1 MKIGID
7 ISQLAYSGGVPNY
20 LYSLISTLLKQ
31 DAGNEYILF
40 FSSLRGTLPQR
51 VKDLSTTHSNVEV
64 KQFKLPPTVLHLMWN
79 ILHILPIERFIGKVD
94 VFLSSDWV
102 EPPTQKA
109 KKVTILYDLV
119 VYKYPEEANNKTSFS
134 LKKMLLTPNIV
145 TTQKKKL
152 YWVKKEVDKI
162 LCISEAT
169 KKDAMDILGIPE
181 NKLKVILAGVNI

>member
-20 LYSLISTLLKQ
+20 LYSLVSTLLKQ
-31 DAGNEYILF
+31 DLENEYILF

-51 VKDLSTTHSNVEV
+51 VQDLTTKHSNVAI
-64 KQFKLPPTVLHLMWN
+64 KQFKLPPTVLHLLWN
-79 ILHILPIERFIGKVD
+79 VLHILPIERLIGKVD

-102 EPPTQKA
+102 EPPVQKA

-119 VYKYPEEANNKTSFS
+119 VYKYPEEANNNTSFS

-169 KKDAMDILGIPE
+169 KKDAVDILGIPE
-181 NKLKVILAGVNI
+181 NKLKVILAGVNV